1 MSIYVEEMLAQ
12 IESLDA
18 FCDRLQKR
26 MKMEPVPSGLE
37 VDADELTARIKE
49 VERDL
54 PPGLNLGD
62 WGRKAHWIRYYLAR
76 REPDSCENDLD
87 VFREQNIPATREAL
101 RAWGGSLAYFDEQ
114 LRDAVKGLAR
124 TREFSSAIIRAFVIL
139 TERLRAKYGLKS
151 GTDGPELVNQIYGSK
166 SALTSDME
174 PAERQSMRDY
184 LAGAYGLLRNK
195 YAHGS
200 PPLDLTEMEAAL
212 ATVNLALKMLKS
224 S

>member
-54 PPGLNLGD
+54 PSGLNLGD
-62 WGRKAHWIRYYLAR
+62 WSRKAHFIRYYLAR
-76 REPDSCENDLD
+76 REPEGCAGDLV
-87 VFREQNIPATREAL
+87 VFREENIPAVREAL
-101 RAWGGSLAYFDEQ
+101 KRWGGSLAYFDEE
-114 LRDAVKGLAR
+114 LREAVKGLVR
-124 TREFSSAIIRAFVIL
+124 TREFSSAILRAFVLL
-139 TERLRAKYGLKS
+139 TERLRAKYGLRP
-151 GTDGPELVNQIYGSK
+151 GTDGPELVNQIYGTK
-166 SALTSDME
+166 SMLTTGMD

-195 YAHGS
+195 YAHGN
-200 PPLDLTEMEAAL
+200 PRLDLTELEAAL
-212 ATVNLALKMLKS
+212 ATVNLALKMLS
-224 S
+224 SS